1 VFCCKNLV
9 SFGRN
14 PSTTYVFQGEFRL
27 CLLPIGIFIRFEET
41 HVPLKR
47 NPSMLEAAASST
59 LFPSENGVSFE
70 RNASCNVGFPE
81 WR

>member
-1 VFCCKNLV
+1 
-9 SFGRN
+9 
-14 PSTTYVFQGEFRL
+14 
-27 CLLPIGIFIRFEET
+27 LLPIGIFIRFEET